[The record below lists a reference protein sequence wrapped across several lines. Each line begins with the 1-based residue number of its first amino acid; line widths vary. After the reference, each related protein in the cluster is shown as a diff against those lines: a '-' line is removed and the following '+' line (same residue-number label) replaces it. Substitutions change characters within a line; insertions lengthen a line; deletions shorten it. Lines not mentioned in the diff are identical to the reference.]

1 METKPMRKSTD
12 KVLKSYR
19 SLIDFRS
26 PRARPAWLNNN
37 GEVRRGNKRSRIT
50 TATTKAWTDRSN
62 ERRNKM
68 YVSNQQGNYSYNF
81 NYTIQLNS
89 GQQKTHSKQSCEKR
103 I

>member
-37 GEVRRGNKRSRIT
+37 GEVRRLIKEKQKNHNYNKSMDKP
-50 TATTKAWTDRSN
+50 A
-62 ERRNKM
+62 
-68 YVSNQQGNYSYNF
+68 
-81 NYTIQLNS
+81 
-89 GQQKTHSKQSCEKR
+89 
-103 I
+103 